1 VITDAIYVKDMQQKE
16 AIDMTNDNNNTKCDW
31 CGCDMDWNET
41 DVFEFDDDFVCVD
54 CATRHLA
61 EGDEM

>member
-1 VITDAIYVKDMQQKE
+1 
-16 AIDMTNDNNNTKCDW
+16 MTNDNNNTKCDW